1 MTKLRLILVDDHT
14 VLRAG
19 IRAILEKQPDLE
31 VVAEAD
37 SASTALQL
45 VREHQPDVI
54 LLDLSLPG
62 GGSLALIERLAAQEP
77 RTHVLV
83 LTMHDE
89 PAYARA
95 ALAAGATGYV
105 VKTISEQDLVA
116 AVRAVSCGKV
126 LVDLDDEKS
135 SAVFA
140 STSPLT
146 DSRRRLAAA
155 RLSEREAEVLRLLG
169 QGHSNQSVAEQ
180 LDLSPKT
187 VATYR
192 ARIAEKLGLRTTAD
206 FVRYARETGLLDTN
220 RDLT

>member
-1 MTKLRLILVDDHT
+1 VTKIRLILVDDHT

-37 SASTALQL
+37 SASAALQL
-45 VREHQPDVI
+45 VREYQPDVI

-62 GGSLALIERLAAQEP
+62 GGSLALIERLAAQEH

-116 AVRAVSCGKV
+116 AVRAVNCGKV

-135 SAVFA
+135 SAVFG
-140 STSPLT
+140 STSSLN

-192 ARIAEKLGLRTTAD
+192 ARIAEKLGLKTTAD